1 MTGTGGEKGQ
11 GQGDRE
17 KRRETGRETGSEATL
32 RRDWARLASERR
44 LRRGET
50 DAADA
55 HCS

>member
-1 MTGTGGEKGQ
+1 MTGTGGEKGP